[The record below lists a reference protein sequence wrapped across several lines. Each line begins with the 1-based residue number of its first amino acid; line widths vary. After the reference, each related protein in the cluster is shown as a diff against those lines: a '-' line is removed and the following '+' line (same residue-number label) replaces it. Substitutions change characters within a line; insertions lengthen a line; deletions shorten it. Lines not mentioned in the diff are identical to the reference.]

1 MPIAFG
7 RRFVPGLF
15 AMTVLVAPT
24 ALRPEQRAGSHV
36 GSIADV
42 PSVPTVLPNDNR
54 VAAGRLRDG
63 ELTLSLVVKMGRW
76 YPEGAGGP
84 SVDVES
90 VAEEGRAPQIPAP
103 LVRVRTGTI
112 IVATVRNELPDS
124 TVTVVGL
131 QSRPATSDD
140 SLRIAPGETRTVRFT
155 AGAPGTYLYN
165 AGVGPMDRDSTE
177 RETTGGAFVV
187 DSVNARVDD
196 RIFVVN
202 IWSQMRDSLTVRNAL
217 AINGRSWPHTERI
230 TVALGDSVRWRVVNA
245 SARQHP
251 LHMHGFYFRVDGR
264 GGVLA
269 DTAYAADRR
278 RLVVTERME
287 RATTMDLM
295 WYADRPGNWLFHC
308 HLSFHIVPES
318 ATLDVPAHAA
328 HDALATDPRQH
339 MKGLILG
346 ITVTAPRGWTE
357 PKRVAARTLQLHVQE
372 GRKRHRADRSLGF
385 VLQHDDAAPA
395 RDSVELVSS
404 TLVLTRDEPTDI
416 IVRNHLREPTGVHWH
431 GIELESY
438 SDGVAGWSGSN
449 KQMAPSIAPGGSF
462 RARLTLPRAGTFIY
476 HTHLGD
482 LEQLTSG
489 LYGAIVVLEPN
500 TAFDPRTDHVFVLG
514 TDGHSPPPR
523 LIVNGDSL
531 PPPRQMAFGVKHRLR
546 FVNIGAAALGRF
558 VLRRDT
564 TMATWRALAK
574 DGADLVPARATARP
588 AAQLITVGETYDFE
602 FTPAERGDYQL
613 VFEPRRGAIPWR
625 QKIVVR

>member
-1 MPIAFG
+1 MTIAWG
-7 RRFVPGLF
+7 RGFVAPLF
-15 AMTVLVAPT
+15 AMTVLVAPN
-24 ALRPEQRAGSHV
+24 ALRPAHREQVHAGPV
-36 GSIADV
+36 ADV

-54 VAAGRLRDG
+54 IAAGRLTDG
-63 ELTLSLVVKMGRW
+63 ELTLRLVVKMGRW

-84 SVDVES
+84 SIDVES
-90 VAEEGRAPQIPAP
+90 VAEEGGAPQIPAP

-112 IVATVRNELPDS
+112 ITATVRNELRDS
-124 TVTVVGL
+124 TVTVHGF

-230 TVALGDSVRWRVVNA
+230 SAALGDSVRWRVVNA

-251 LHMHGFYFRVDGR
+251 LHMHGFYFRVDAR
-264 GGVLA
+264 GGMLA
-269 DTAYAADRR
+269 DTAYAPDRR
-278 RLVVTERME
+278 RLVVTERMDK
-287 RATTMDLM
+287 ATTMDVM

-308 HLSFHIVPES
+308 HLAFHVVPES
-318 ATLDVPAHAA
+318 ATLDVPAHVA
-328 HDALATDPRQH
+328 HDALATDARQH
-339 MKGLILG
+339 MKGLIVG

-357 PKRVAARTLQLHVQE
+357 PTRIAARTLELHVQE
-372 GRKRHRADRSLGF
+372 GRKRHRAARSLGF
-385 VLQHDDAAPA
+385 VLQRGAEAPA
-395 RDSVELVSS
+395 PDSVERLSS

-416 IVRNHLREPTGVHWH
+416 VVRNHLREPTGVHWH

-438 SDGVAGWSGSN
+438 SDGVAGWSGTN

-462 RARLTLPRAGTFIY
+462 RARLTLTRAGTFIY

-489 LYGAIVVLEPN
+489 LYGAIVVVEPKS
-500 TAFDPRTDHVFVLG
+500 TFDPRTDHVFVLG
-514 TDGHSPPPR
+514 TDGHKQPLR
-523 LIVNGDSL
+523 LIVNGDTL
-531 PPPRQMAFGVKHRLR
+531 PPSREMAFGVTHRLR
-546 FVNIGAAALGRF
+546 LVNIAAAAQGRF
-558 VLRRDT
+558 VLRRDST
-564 TMATWRALAK
+564 LVTWRALAK
-574 DGADLVPARATARP
+574 DGADLLPARATVRP
-588 AAQLITVGETYDFE
+588 SAQFMAVGETYDFE
-602 FTPAERGDYQL
+602 FTPAERGEYRIA
-613 VFEPRRGAIPWR
+613 FEPMRGARAW
-625 QKIVVR
+625 QQTIVVR